1 MQKLEELKSAVKFYV
16 GLHQPADAQHFDLA
30 CISINRLRG
39 RKKSVDCG
47 DVLVD
52 SGAFTELL
60 QHGRYRHSVEEYANE
75 VRRLHESGVVKISA
89 AVAQDYMC
97 EPFMLKKTAIA
108 DGVKL
113 NMDVKNILAPIGDED
128 FVIQEVAPEDK
139 FAASYLTPEQTT
151 ERIRLHQRLTIERYD
166 ALFACNLP
174 VPVLP
179 VLQGFAPSDYAD
191 HVRQYDDRLKFGM
204 WVGVGSVCKRQ
215 GDPRAIIAVLQSI
228 RDVRPDL
235 RLHGFGV
242 KRTSLLHPGV
252 REYLYS
258 ADSMAWSFAARKQG
272 RNANDW
278 REAKNFTEI
287 VNSAA
292 NAVFQPWQMEMFG

>member
-1 MQKLEELKSAVKFYV
+1 MAETVKFYV

-39 RKKSVDCG
+39 RRKAVDCG

-52 SGAFTELL
+52 SGAFTELA
-60 QHGRYRHSVEEYANE
+60 QHGRYRHSVEEYAAE
-75 VRRLHESGVVKISA
+75 IKRLHEAGVVKISA

-97 EPFMLKKTAIA
+97 EPWMLEKTGLTIA
-108 DGVKL
+108 D
-113 NMDVKNILAPIGDED
+113 
-128 FVIQEVAPEDK
+128 
-139 FAASYLTPEQTT
+139 
-151 ERIRLHQRLTIERYD
+151 HQRLTIERYD
-166 ALFACNLP
+166 DLLACNLP

-179 VLQGFAPSDYAD
+179 VLQGFAPSDYQS
-191 HVRQYDDRLKFGM
+191 HVAQYGDRLKFGM

-215 GDPRAIIAVLQSI
+215 GDPRAIIAVLQAI
-228 RDVRPDL
+228 RAVRPDL

-242 KRTSLLHPGV
+242 KKTSLLHPGV

-272 RNANDW
+272 RSANDW
-278 REAKNFTEI
+278 KEAARFAEV

-292 NAVFQPWQMEMFG
+292 SAPFQPWQMEMFA